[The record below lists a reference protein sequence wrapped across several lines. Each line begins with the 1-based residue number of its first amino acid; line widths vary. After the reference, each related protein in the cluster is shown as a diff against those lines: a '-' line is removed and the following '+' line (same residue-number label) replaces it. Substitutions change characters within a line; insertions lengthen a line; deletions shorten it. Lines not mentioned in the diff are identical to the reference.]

1 MPSVNITKPCS
12 SGLYSIPT
20 SQEKLDD
27 YDMIAASE
35 PKVFVPC
42 GRERLRNHPGSVILP
57 STKPQLQP
65 ESHLLHLLSQV
76 NISDNSDAERWVL
89 RESPDYPQCEEE
101 LYVRGKTVVWSRG
114 EGTDPGQPGPS
125 DANGSRNIVICSY
138 TGETKVSHALW
149 TTFQTAASDRPST
162 DRTSGKP
169 MSCVCIVDESNI
181 KAFSSD
187 GEDFIASL
195 QFKLRSVW
203 STCHGLLMERV
214 IGPNEDG
221 RLPTLFALLH
231 PLDEITPVIVKQ
243 GSVNFMSDPAQH
255 VVFCSDDP
263 PIVMMYD
270 SKNCYHSVWKMRK
283 AHQEE
288 SQAMCGTESSL
299 NLSSSVYLSSGNVS
313 TSSNTGLHRSLFGN
327 LSMNPGLS
335 SPYNSNQSFSR
346 PQSPIANMS
355 KHQSPSRSP
364 QQWINR
370 SSRNFQS
377 PSGPSSP
384 VSFLSTPSPS
394 AFSRLLTD
402 NCAQDPRPVCPQ
414 ICLEPVW
421 TESSSSYG
429 EGIKSGPAKLA
440 FLTTDV
446 VGQRY
451 LCYLVPLRKQ
461 LLFSRLEKTNTSE
474 RLIFGM
480 TAGVP
485 AVDAAPITHLNM
497 VLVVEPNGGIVLYS
511 GTTVVGKVHL
521 PGMPSHMN
529 TSFLPINLF
538 SQFGSPFPRR
548 SSLLPSVRNFA
559 SHEPAVDPLD
569 RIMSPAPIPRR
580 SSLLPSFRNV
590 NSLQEPFFDER
601 AEMLSPVPH
610 DKSRESPICSSAPI
624 STQGTPRESLLALRD
639 PVKNK
644 VTLEYSNGNFYRMS
658 LPEMCS
664 SPLVSQCLCS
674 LKQVLPRDVA
684 VQLVVKWYVARNA
697 PGTQDIAPS
706 QEWRLFLGVLLGML
720 GYDVDKLAVMH
731 QPSSENGDSP
741 TLQPKKKRTCD
752 SGSEEDW
759 EYLLN
764 SLHHH
769 SLGPGLSSLLGLKT
783 INGSSGSSNSDSS
796 HGQINTNS
804 LLFNYIPLVLLTLHL
819 LYEDMKLNT
828 LLQDSQPLLAQ
839 LLHQLASDLQYTQY
853 AHHYWRDFPN
863 HCLLTPVKESQ
874 IKDADLQKL
883 SAPSYMPPEP
893 PSIFEHLLLLMQGP
907 SRPIPFPYLRY
918 VNKRTRDIVQLIS
931 LLTVGLKEPTASL
944 ESFVRPIVPAG
955 SRNDIQ
961 EISSLRSNKESSAAH
976 RAVLLMVEMGFAR
989 RDLQTLPSAILLL
1002 LCDALYQ
1009 ARENPPRDWPHAAYK
1024 LIARQDLAS
1033 QYEPTKVISKNTSK
1047 GSKCLGTLG
1056 GPTSARISQ
1065 GSDLDDDMESL
1076 TMITKLRW
1084 PKDQR
1089 VAEARRLLQSSQ
1101 PVSITIQQRPEVS
1114 DHEFIEEQER
1124 HLYALCTRTMA
1135 LPVGRGMLTL
1145 RSSVPVIT
1153 EPLPIPRLCLIG
1165 KVPPRGTTVD
1175 LSHIDV
1181 VPNMNMWP
1189 LFHNGVAAGLRI
1201 ALSAPNIDSTWIVY
1215 NKPKGGSEVLTEHA
1229 GFLMAL
1235 GLNGHLNTLAVLNK
1249 FEYLVKCHEMTS
1261 VGLLLGIA
1269 ASKRGTMDV
1278 NATKMLSIH
1287 VEALLPPTSIELDV
1301 GPNTQVAALLGVG
1314 LVYQGTGHRRIAEVL
1329 LSEIGRPPGPEMEN
1343 NVDRESYSL
1352 AAGLALGHVVL
1363 GQGSELCGLADLAIP
1378 DTLHYYMVGGHRRPV
1393 TGSQKEKYKCPSFHI
1408 REGESLNIDVTGPGA
1423 TLALGMM
1430 YFKTGNRAV
1439 ADWMKAPDTQYLLD
1453 FIRPDF
1459 LLLRMIARNLI
1470 LWDEVLPTVE
1480 WVGGHVP
1487 YSIRPHCL
1495 VKPKVNATEF
1505 IDYET
1510 MNQAYCNIVAGACL
1524 SLGLRFAGSHNK
1536 EAFNTLLMYAKKF
1549 TSLLGK
1555 SISELA
1561 GKSTI
1566 ETSLNVIVLSL
1577 AMVMAGSGSL
1587 EVMRIC
1593 RFLRARVGP
1602 TNSVVTYGSHLA
1614 THMALGLLLMGGG
1627 RYTLST
1633 SPPAIAAML
1642 AAFFPKFPTHSND
1655 NRYHLQ
1661 AFRHLYV
1668 LAVEPRLLVPR
1679 DIDTGV
1685 VCYAHLTVVYL
1696 DSQHYS
1702 NQVAKLKAPCLL
1714 PELSTLKEVR
1724 IEDERYW
1731 TIVFHRDQNWDL
1743 LKRILEGPA
1752 TVDVKQRAGCL
1763 SYSEDPH
1770 GFRSLLARTL
1780 TAQSVSAWS
1789 VPPESILAFSSDPT
1803 MVNFA
1808 RLFLEEGSGDET
1820 QKMISAESER
1830 HLIQLLTA
1838 LVYECITQDKRMV
1851 LSIWITTLKALQ
1863 GMKRAPCPLLTWQLK
1878 LLVAQVLRQGRIGDK
1893 PVVTPDLALSVHQTV
1908 NKILESWEKDL
1919 QPLLK
1924 QYFINGKP
1932 SGNCDTLR
1940 KLATYLT
1947 YHRIPSP
1954 HHLGF
1959 LTEGHINPLIVSSH
1973 LHRLQL
1979 PMATIRKITAI
1990 MRSCKEDN

>member
-1 MPSVNITKPCS
+1 MPAVNITIPRPALFHSLS
-12 SGLYSIPT
+12 SSVGL
-20 SQEKLDD
+20 EENN
-27 YDMIAASE
+27 MIAASE

-42 GRERLRNHPGSVILP
+42 GRERLQIHPGSVILP

-76 NISDNSDAERWVL
+76 NISDTSDVEWWVL
-89 RESPDYPQCEEE
+89 RESPEYPQCEEE

-114 EGTDPGQPGPS
+114 EGADPGRT
-125 DANGSRNIVICSY
+125 DVNGSRNVVICCF
-138 TGETKVSHALW
+138 TVETTVSHALW
-149 TTFQTAASDRPST
+149 TTFPTTPTDKSSSEGST
-162 DRTSGKP
+162 GKP

-181 KAFSSD
+181 KAFSSE

-203 STCHGLLMERV
+203 STSHGLLLERAT
-214 IGPNEDG
+214 GNSEDG

-243 GSVNFMSDPAQH
+243 GSVNFMSDPYQH
-255 VVFCSDDP
+255 VVFCSDNP

-270 SKNCYHSVWKMRK
+270 SRNGVHSIWKIRK
-283 AHQEE
+283 AQQEE

-313 TSSNTGLHRSLFGN
+313 TSSNAGLHRSLFGN
-327 LSMNPGLS
+327 LSMNPGVS
-335 SPYNSNQSFSR
+335 SPYSGNNQSFCR
-346 PQSPIANMS
+346 PQSPVPS
-355 KHQSPSRSP
+355 FRCQSPARSP
-364 QQWINR
+364 QSWMNR

-384 VSFLSTPSPS
+384 SSYQSTPSPS

-421 TESSSSYG
+421 TENCGSYG
-429 EGIKSGPAKLA
+429 DGIKSAPAKKA
-440 FLTTDV
+440 FFTTDV
-446 VGQRY
+446 VGQTY
-451 LCYLVPLRKQ
+451 LCYLVPSRRQ
-461 LLFSRLEKTNTSE
+461 LLYSRLEKTNASE
-474 RLIFGM
+474 KLIFGI

-485 AVDAAPITHLNM
+485 AVDAAPITHLSM
-497 VLVVEPNGGIVLYS
+497 VVVIDPNGSVVLYS
-511 GTTVVGKVHL
+511 GTTVVGKVHV
-521 PGMPSHMN
+521 PGMPTQINSSFIPMN
-529 TSFLPINLF
+529 LLQ
-538 SQFGSPFPRR
+538 QFGSPFPRR
-548 SSLLPSVRNFA
+548 SSLLPTIRNLA
-559 SHEPAVDPLD
+559 TPHELPMED
-569 RIMSPAPIPRR
+569 RLFMSPAPIPRR

-590 NSLQEPFFDER
+590 NAQEPMFDER
-601 AEMLSPVPH
+601 AELLSPVPH
-610 DKSRESPICSSAPI
+610 DKSRDSPLCGSAP
-624 STQGTPRESLLALRD
+624 TTAQGTPREGLLSLRD
-639 PVKNK
+639 PVRNR
-644 VTLEYSNGNFYRMS
+644 VTLEYSNGSFYRLS
-658 LPEMCS
+658 LPEICS
-664 SPLVSQCLCS
+664 SPLVTLCIS
-674 LKQVLPRDVA
+674 ALKQVLPREIA

-720 GYDVDKLAVMH
+720 GYDVEKLAVMH

-752 SGSEEDW
+752 SGSQEDW

-764 SLHHH
+764 STHHH
-769 SLGPGLSSLLGLKT
+769 SLGSGLSALLGLT
-783 INGSSGSSNSDSS
+783 PVNSPAGGSDGEAA
-796 HGQINTNS
+796 HGQINVNAS
-804 LLFNYIPLVLLTLHL
+804 LFSHIPLVLLSLHL

-828 LLQDSQPLLAQ
+828 LLLDCQPLLAQ
-839 LLHQLASDLQYTQY
+839 LLHQLASDLRFVQY
-853 AHHYWRDFPN
+853 AHHYWRDYPS
-863 HCLLTPVKESQ
+863 HCPITPVKESQ

-883 SAPSYMPPEP
+883 STPSYMPAEP
-893 PSIFEHLLLLMQGP
+893 PSIYEHLLALLQGP
-907 SRPIPFPYLRY
+907 TKPQPFPHLKH
-918 VNKRTRDIVQLIS
+918 VNKRTKDIVQLS
-931 LLTVGLKEPTASL
+931 CLLTIAQKEPNVSL
-944 ESFVRPIVPAG
+944 ENFVRPIVPAG
-955 SRNDIQ
+955 SRNDNR
-961 EISSLRSNKESSAAH
+961 ELSNLKLNREESAAH
-976 RAVLLMVEMGFAR
+976 RAVLLMVEMGFDR
-989 RDLQTLPSAILLL
+989 KDLQTLPSAILLL
-1002 LCDALYQ
+1002 LSDALYQ

-1033 QYEPTKVISKNTSK
+1033 QYEPAKASVSSSRAL
-1047 GSKCLGTLG
+1047 GSRGNN
-1056 GPTSARISQ
+1056 GPTSSKISQ
-1065 GSDLDDDMESL
+1065 SPELEDDMDGL
-1076 TMITKLRW
+1076 KTIMKLRW

-1089 VAEARRLLQSSQ
+1089 VNEVKRLLQSSQ
-1101 PVSITIQQRPEVS
+1101 PVMITIQQRPEVS
-1114 DHEFIEEQER
+1114 DHEFIEEQEK

-1153 EPLPIPRLCLIG
+1153 EPLPIPRLNLVG
-1165 KVPPRGTTVD
+1165 KVPPRNTTVD
-1175 LSHIDV
+1175 LSHIEV

-1343 NVDRESYSL
+1343 SVDRESYSV

-1408 REGESLNIDVTGPGA
+1408 REGDSLNIDVTGPGA

-1430 YFKTGNRAV
+1430 YFNTGNRAV
-1439 ADWMKAPDTQYLLD
+1439 ADWMKGPDTQYLLD
-1453 FIRPDF
+1453 FVRPDF
-1459 LLLRMIARNLI
+1459 LLLRMLAKNLI
-1470 LWDEVLPTVE
+1470 LWDEVLPTIE
-1480 WVGGHVP
+1480 WVESHIP
-1487 YSIRPHCL
+1487 ESIRPYCL
-1495 VKPKVNATEF
+1495 VKPKATTTDF
-1505 IDYET
+1505 VVDYET
-1510 MNQAYCNIVAGACL
+1510 MNQAYCNILAGACM
-1524 SLGLRFAGSHNK
+1524 SMGLKFAGSANK

-1555 SISELA
+1555 SIAELA

-1587 EVMRIC
+1587 EVIRIC

-1602 TNSVVTYGSHLA
+1602 TNSVVTYGSHLT
-1614 THMALGLLLMGGG
+1614 THMALGLLLLGGG

-1668 LAVEPRLLVPR
+1668 LAVEPRLIVPR

-1685 VCYAHLTVVYL
+1685 LCYAHITVVYL
-1696 DSQHYS
+1696 DTKHYS
-1702 NQVAKLKAPCLL
+1702 NQSARLKAPCVL

-1731 TIVFHRDQNWDL
+1731 TMVFHRDQNWDQ
-1743 LKRILEGPA
+1743 LKRLLEGPA

-1763 SYSEDPH
+1763 SYSEDPN

-1789 VPPESILAFSSDPT
+1789 VPAESVLAFSSDPK

-1808 RLFLEEGSGDET
+1808 RLFLEQKVSNDSQVGVSG
-1820 QKMISAESER
+1820 ESEN
-1830 HLIQLLTA
+1830 HMMQLLTA
-1838 LVYECITQDKRMV
+1838 LVYECITQDKRMI
-1851 LSIWITTLKALQ
+1851 LSIWITVLKGLQ
-1863 GMKRAPCPLLTWQLK
+1863 NMRRVPCPVMTWQLK
-1878 LLVAQVLRQGRIGDK
+1878 LLVAQVLRSGRVGEK
-1893 PVVTPDLALSVHQTV
+1893 PVFTADLALSVHQSV
-1908 NKILESWEKDL
+1908 NMILESWEKDL
-1919 QPLLK
+1919 YPFLR
-1924 QYFINGKP
+1924 QYLSNGKLN
-1932 SGNCDTLR
+1932 GNCEMLR
-1940 KLATYLT
+1940 KLATYIT
-1947 YHRIPSP
+1947 YYGIPGP
-1954 HHLGF
+1954 HHLAFNAG
-1959 LTEGHINPLIVSSH
+1959 ENVNPLLVHSR
-1973 LHRLQL
+1973 LRNLQL
-1979 PMATIRKITAI
+1979 PVITIQKITAI
-1990 MRSCKEDN
+1990 LQSSHDVS

>member
-1 MPSVNITKPCS
+1 MPAVNITKPSSSAINSNCS
-12 SGLYSIPT
+12 SVN
-20 SQEKLDD
+20 LDEIS
-27 YDMIAASE
+27 MIAASE
-35 PKVFVPC
+35 PKAFVPC
-42 GRERLRNHPGSVILP
+42 GRERLQIHPGPVVLP

-76 NISDNSDAERWVL
+76 NISDNSDAEWWVL
-89 RESPDYPQCEEE
+89 RESLDYPQCEEE

-114 EGTDPGQPGPS
+114 EGADPGPP
-125 DANGSRNIVICSY
+125 DVNGSRHVVICCF
-138 TGETKVSHALW
+138 TGETPVTHALW
-149 TTFQTAASDRPST
+149 TTFQTPAPDKPIS
-162 DRTSGKP
+162 DRTSGKT

-181 KAFSSD
+181 KAFSTE

-195 QFKLRSVW
+195 QFKVRSVW
-203 STCHGLLMERV
+203 STSHGLLLERAT
-214 IGPNEDG
+214 GHGEDG

-243 GSVNFMSDPAQH
+243 GTVSFMSDPSQH

-270 SKNCYHSVWKMRK
+270 SRSGVHSIWKIRK
-283 AHQEE
+283 AQQEE

-313 TSSNTGLHRSLFGN
+313 TSSNAGLHRSLFGN
-327 LSMNPGLS
+327 LSMNPGFS
-335 SPYNSNQSFSR
+335 TPYNSNNQSFSR
-346 PQSPIANMS
+346 PQSPMAS
-355 KHQSPSRSP
+355 FRCQSPARSPHQWGSRSL
-364 QQWINR
+364 
-370 SSRNFQS
+370 RNFQS
-377 PSGPSSP
+377 PASSSP
-384 VSFLSTPSPS
+384 GSYMSTPSPS

-421 TESSSSYG
+421 TEKSSCYG
-429 EGIKSGPAKLA
+429 DGLKSAAKLA
-440 FLTTDV
+440 FFTTDV
-446 VGQRY
+446 VGQTY
-451 LCYLVPLRKQ
+451 LCYLVPSKRQ
-461 LLFSRLEKTNTSE
+461 LLYSRLEKTNTSE

-480 TAGVP
+480 TVGVP
-485 AVDAAPITHLNM
+485 AVDAAPINHLKM
-497 VLVVEPNGGIVLYS
+497 VLVIEPNGGVVLYS
-511 GTTVVGKVHL
+511 GTSVVGKVHV
-521 PGMPSHMN
+521 PGMPTQIN
-529 TSFLPINLF
+529 TSFLPVNLL

-548 SSLLPSVRNFA
+548 SSLLPSVRTVA
-559 SHEPAVDPLD
+559 EHAIDPFD
-569 RIMSPAPIPRR
+569 RIPMSPAPIPRR

-590 NSLQEPFFDER
+590 NSLQEPQFDER

-610 DKSRESPICSSAPI
+610 EKSRESSLCDSAPT
-624 STQGTPRESLLALRD
+624 SVQGTPREGLLALRD
-639 PVKNK
+639 PVRNR
-644 VTLEYSNGNFYRMS
+644 VTLEYSNGSYYRMS

-664 SPLVSQCLCS
+664 SPLVSQCLGA

-697 PGTQDIAPS
+697 PGSQDIAPS

-720 GYDVDKLAVMH
+720 GYDVEKLAVMH

-741 TLQPKKKRTCD
+741 TMQPKKKRTCD
-752 SGSEEDW
+752 SGSQEDW

-764 SLHHH
+764 SVHHH
-769 SLGPGLSSLLGLKT
+769 SLGTGLSSMLGLKLV
-783 INGSSGSSNSDSS
+783 NSLAGGFDGEMAN
-796 HGQINTNS
+796 GQINTNAM
-804 LLFNYIPLVLLTLHL
+804 LFGYLPLVLLSLHL
-819 LYEDMKLNT
+819 LYEDIKLNT
-828 LLQDSQPLLAQ
+828 LLLDSQPLLAQ
-839 LLHQLASDLQYTQY
+839 LLHQLASDLRYVQY

-863 HCLLTPVKESQ
+863 HCPLIPVKPSQ
-874 IKDADLQKL
+874 IRDCDLQKL
-883 SAPSYMPPEP
+883 SPPSYMSSEP
-893 PSIFEHLLLLMQGP
+893 PSIFEHLLILLQGP
-907 SRPIPFPYLRY
+907 STPPPFPYLKH
-918 VNKRTRDIVQLIS
+918 VNKRTRHIVQLVS
-931 LLTVGLKEPTASL
+931 LLTVGLKEPSVSL

-961 EISSLRSNKESSAAH
+961 EPSSLRLNKERNAAH
-976 RAVLLMVEMGFAR
+976 RAVLLMVDMGFER
-989 RDLQTLPSAILLL
+989 RDLQTLPAAILLL

-1009 ARENPPRDWPHAAYK
+1009 ARENPPRDWPHSAYK

-1033 QYEPTKVISKNTSK
+1033 QYEPAKASSKCTSK
-1047 GSKCLGTLG
+1047 SNKSLGNLGNG
-1056 GPTSARISQ
+1056 GPTSARVSQ
-1065 GSDLDDDMESL
+1065 TGSELEDDMEGL
-1076 TMITKLRW
+1076 NMIMKLRW

-1089 VAEARRLLQSSQ
+1089 VSEVRRLLQSSQ

-1114 DHEFIEEQER
+1114 DHEFIEEQEK

-1135 LPVGRGMLTL
+1135 LPVGRGMLSL

-1175 LSHIDV
+1175 LSHIEV

-1201 ALSAPNIDSTWIVY
+1201 ALCAPNIDSTWIVY

-1343 NVDRESYSL
+1343 SVDRESYSL

-1408 REGESLNIDVTGPGA
+1408 REGDSLNIDVTGPGA

-1430 YFKTGNRAV
+1430 YFNTGNRAV

-1453 FIRPDF
+1453 FVRPDF

-1470 LWDEVLPTVE
+1470 LWDEVLPSVE
-1480 WVGGHVP
+1480 WVESHIP
-1487 YSIRPHCL
+1487 ESIRPYCL
-1495 VKPKVNATEF
+1495 VKPKATSSEF

-1510 MNQAYCNIVAGACL
+1510 MNQAYCNILAGACM
-1524 SLGLRFAGSHNK
+1524 SLGLRFAGSSNK
-1536 EAFNTLLMYAKKF
+1536 EAFTTLLMYAKKF

-1555 SISELA
+1555 SIAELA

-1577 AMVMAGSGSL
+1577 AMVMAGSGNL
-1587 EVMRIC
+1587 DVMRIC

-1614 THMALGLLLMGGG
+1614 THMSLGLLLMGGG

-1685 VCYAHLTVVYL
+1685 LCYAHLTVVYM
-1696 DSQHYS
+1696 DSKHYK
-1702 NQVAKLKAPCLL
+1702 NQAAKLRAPCLL

-1731 TIVFHRDQNWDL
+1731 NIVFHRDQNWDQ
-1743 LKRILEGPA
+1743 LKRMLEGPA

-1763 SYSEDPH
+1763 SYSEDPN

-1780 TAQSVSAWS
+1780 TAQSASAWS
-1789 VPPESILAFSSDPT
+1789 IPPESVLAFSSDPT

-1808 RLFLEEGSGDET
+1808 RLFLEQRNNCESLGIASG
-1820 QKMISAESER
+1820 ESES
-1830 HLIQLLTA
+1830 HLMQRLTA

-1863 GMKRAPCPLLTWQLK
+1863 SMKRGPCPLLTWQLK
-1878 LLVAQVLRQGRIGDK
+1878 LLVAQVLRSGRVGDK
-1893 PVVTPDLALSVHQTV
+1893 PVVTPDLALSVHQIV
-1908 NKILESWEKDL
+1908 NVILESWEKDL
-1919 QPLLK
+1919 HPLLQ
-1924 QYFINGKP
+1924 QYFSNGKP
-1932 SGNCDTLR
+1932 VGNCEILR

-1947 YHRIPSP
+1947 YYGIPGP
-1954 HHLGF
+1954 HHLAFDLRGPV
-1959 LTEGHINPLIVSSH
+1959 NPLFIASR
-1973 LHRLQL
+1973 LHHLQL
-1979 PMATIRKITAI
+1979 PTSTIQKINSFLSK
-1990 MRSCKEDN
+1990 RDVC